1 MSAEPAGTA
10 AGSDERPPIPGVRE
24 LDHVGLNVPDLD
36 QAVEFFTR
44 RLGADVVFRVERF
57 ADPDGGALTRL
68 GAPATA
74 SLELAMLTLGAGRLE
89 LLHWEDG
96 PPTIAPP
103 GAADAG
109 GSHVAVEVAD
119 VAAGLADLRAVPGVR
134 VLGEPVTFPA
144 GPTPGLTNAFVT
156 TPWGALL
163 ELVSWS

>member
-1 MSAEPAGTA
+1 MNAEPAGPA
-10 AGSDERPPIPGVRE
+10 AGRDERSAIPGVRD

-44 RLGADVVFRVERF
+44 RLGADVVFRLERF
-57 ADPDGGALTRL
+57 ADPDGGSLTRL

-74 SLELAMLTLGAGRLE
+74 SLELAMLALGAGRLE

-96 PPTIAPP
+96 SPTTAPP
-103 GAADAG
+103 GAADTG

-119 VAAGLADLRAVPGVR
+119 VGSALADLRAVPGVR
-134 VLGEPVTFPA
+134 VLGEPVTFTA
-144 GPTPGLTNAFVT
+144 GPTPGLTNAFAT

-163 ELVSWS
+163 ELVSWG